1 MLGES
6 GFISHLADASIN
18 PVHFRLGVEA
28 VGFFR
33 RFSRDMGIDLG
44 TANTLVY
51 VAGRGIV
58 LQEPSVVAIDQNT
71 KQPLAVGEEAK
82 KMLGRTPGDIVAVR
96 PLRDGVIAD
105 FDTAEIMLK
114 HFIQRV
120 HEGRYLIAPRIVIG
134 IPSGVTGV
142 ERRAVM
148 EAALQAGSREV
159 YLVEEPVAAAIGAGL
174 PVQEPTGNM
183 IIDIGGGTTEV
194 AVLSLQGIVLSE
206 SVRVAGA
213 AGGGGLLA
221 ATHLIKSN
229 PEYLCEIEE
238 GSEPVADFSG
248 LECRWQDI
256 PSRHGEMISLMVMA
270 TAEDPCEADKT
281 YADVIQQLEKI
292 YGGEHNLHPLSESTL
307 RLSFQDQQL
316 LYESKVFQPTL
327 QGYQRW
333 LHILKLKA
341 INFLGWFLM
350 RFQITTAGFDW
361 GTYKQLVIQATDY
374 RKFDDVLRMVI
385 SSSPEQRSRLQ
396 AMLEQEFQKGRLVY
410 GLHFSD
416 RALMTCLVFERSGR
430 QVHFIDGADGGYTL
444 SAQKLK
450 SRLQGLSSPL

>member
-1 MLGES
+1 MASDHLDPPVNSNQSNQSNHSDQFYARLPLLRNLIEITQSERFVPVPEDWLIAITDVKESTAAIQAGRYKEINLLGACSIVSVLNAIGDIEIPYIFGGDGATLLIPPS
-6 GFISHLADASIN
+6 CLAATQQALLGTKHLARQAFGLELR
-18 PVHFRLGVEA
+18 V
-28 VGFFR
+28 
-33 RFSRDMGIDLG
+33 
-44 TANTLVY
+44 
-51 VAGRGIV
+51 GIV
-58 LQEPSVVAIDQNT
+58 PVATIQVDYPIQIA
-71 KQPLAVGEEAK
+71 KLA
-82 KMLGRTPGDIVAVR
+82 
-96 PLRDGVIAD
+96 
-105 FDTAEIMLK
+105 
-114 HFIQRV
+114 
-120 HEGRYLIAPRIVIG
+120 IAPHYAQAVIK
-134 IPSGVTGV
+134 
-142 ERRAVM
+142 
-148 EAALQAGSREV
+148 
-159 YLVEEPVAAAIGAGL
+159 
-174 PVQEPTGNM
+174 
-183 IIDIGGGTTEV
+183 
-194 AVLSLQGIVLSE
+194 
-206 SVRVAGA
+206 
-213 AGGGGLLA
+213 GGGLLA
-221 ATHLIKSN
+221 ATHLIKSKS
-229 PEYLCEIEE
+229 EYLYEIEE

-270 TAEDPCEADKT
+270 TAEDPCEADAT

-410 GLHFSD
+410 GLHCSD